1 MFCNLQNGH
10 SWGFNMNNCLLTPST
25 LEYSQ
30 VCLLHFYIMIEF
42 KSSETKTSL
51 KCIIACCSGG
61 FLTLIL
67 TAFTGC
73 HILPLLLPWNL
84 SKHHHFFY
92 ARGKNLINLGFEIK
106 RFWATLF
113 FRNRRKLWRFLHN
126 AKTCSSCIRMWVFEK
141 IHHILAF

>member
-1 MFCNLQNGH
+1 
-10 SWGFNMNNCLLTPST
+10 MNNCLLTPST

-92 ARGKNLINLGFEIK
+92 ARGKNLINLDFEIK
-106 RFWATLF
+106 RFGPHF
-113 FRNRRKLWRFLHN
+113 FSGIEENSEDSYTMPRH
-126 AKTCSSCIRMWVFEK
+126 V
-141 IHHILAF
+141 HLALGCESLKKSTIF